1 MAVASI
7 RFWNEQTS
15 LRCSLSA
22 RTRVFCVM
30 EAQVLVV
37 EDDPDIREA
46 VVGLLQAETPWL
58 RVASAS
64 DGMEALELLEEGA
77 EPRLALLD
85 VMMPVMNGYEFREEQ
100 LKDPKL
106 ALIPV
111 IVVTAD
117 GRAREK
123 AKQIGSDVFFQKPL
137 APRELLRAIGRYC
150 PPESPA

>member
-1 MAVASI
+1 
-7 RFWNEQTS
+7 
-15 LRCSLSA
+15 
-22 RTRVFCVM
+22 M

-85 VMMPVMNGYEFREEQ
+85 VMMPVMNGIEFLDALRE
-100 LKDPKL
+100 
-106 ALIPV
+106 
-111 IVVTAD
+111 
-117 GRAREK
+117 RH
-123 AKQIGSDVFFQKPL
+123 L
-137 APRELLRAIGRYC
+137 APEIAVVLISAHVRIPFRPEDLLAIVRRHC
-150 PPESPA
+150 PTAGSEATEH